1 MRFNDKFEE
10 EEPKL
15 VLGEQDAIPQL
26 PKEVSEHVMNATH
39 DLTIFLGQRTK
50 FFKEKCKGLE
60 SDTDFSTCA
69 LIERLAFY
77 ETMINSLIGVT
88 KKLEE
93 RLGGQEGG
101 EGN

>member
-1 MRFNDKFEE
+1 MRFNDNFE
-10 EEPKL
+10 EEPKT
-15 VLGEQDAIPQL
+15 VLGEEDAITQL
-26 PKEVSEHVMNATH
+26 PEQISEHVMNVTH
-39 DLTIFLGQRTK
+39 ALTIFLGQRTK
-50 FFKEKCKGLE
+50 FFKDKCDGLD

-101 EGN
+101 SGN